1 VKPSNGFPE
10 VPYNDFS
17 KYFKGIDLKGRI
29 SVLET
34 AKTLLEVQKEDAVM
48 LANAENFAVPP
59 LEAEKGLG

>member
-1 VKPSNGFPE
+1 MVRKVKVKP
-10 VPYNDFS
+10 NDFS

-48 LANAENFAVPP
+48 LVNAESSAVPP
-59 LEAEKGLG
+59 NEAEKEGLA